1 MKKLLAVLVVSLVVS
16 GCTLSPPPPPE
27 AKDDGRG
34 MVPINPDKVTME
46 QINAV
51 ASRHKEVNK
60 KAVISLKEFVNGR

>member
-1 MKKLLAVLVVSLVVS
+1 MKKFLAVLALSVSVTA
-16 GCTLSPPPPPE
+16 CTLSPPPPPV

-46 QINAV
+46 QINST

-60 KAVISLKEFVNGR
+60 KAVIALKEFENGR